1 MSHSVDVYLKILQER
16 GWDEP
21 DVYGQYMK
29 VQQLIKLVKDLEG
42 AGELSDDR
50 HEMQPTLIGLILT
63 AGGDYK
69 GRTNMANTKI
79 RSHSGIK
86 KIIKYL
92 PSDIKDKLRKS
103 LDVKITKNE
112 VNS

>member
-1 MSHSVDVYLKILQER
+1 MSYSVDIYLKLLQER

-29 VQQLIKLVKDLEG
+29 VQQLINLIKDLEG

-50 HEMQPTLIGLILT
+50 HDMQPTLIGLILT

-69 GRTNMANTKI
+69 GRTNMANTKV
-79 RSHSGIK
+79 RSYSGLK

-92 PSDIKDKLRKS
+92 PDDIKEKLRKS
-103 LDVKITKNE
+103 LDVK
-112 VNS
+112 VARS